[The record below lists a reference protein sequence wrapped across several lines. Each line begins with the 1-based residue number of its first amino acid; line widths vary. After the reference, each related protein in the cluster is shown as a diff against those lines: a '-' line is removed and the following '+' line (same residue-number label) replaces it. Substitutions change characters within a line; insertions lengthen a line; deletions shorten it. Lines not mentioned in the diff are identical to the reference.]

1 MLIYVEAE
9 LLGDCQMVNLN
20 TARRIYIGETKELK
34 MGDLERYSHY
44 GEHCVAIEMND
55 GRLCIYKHGS
65 RKECDKSMKKIEK
78 ENISLSNPHRF
89 SNTWYIYT
97 LYNAINPYIYWAF
110 P

>member
-65 RKECDKSMKKIEK
+65 RKECDKSMKKLRRK
-78 ENISLSNPHRF
+78 
-89 SNTWYIYT
+89 IY
-97 LYNAINPYIYWAF
+97 LFQIPIVSAILGIFIRYTMP
-110 P
+110 